1 MPTEREVQHP
11 DGRVERITETSAAPT
26 TVVERR
32 GSGMGAIVAL
42 IVGLLAVLVIG
53 YFLMNM
59 NRSDAVK
66 DNAIAGAA
74 ESVGNAA
81 DNIGEAARDA
91 VPDPVGLG
99 AGEHEFAIGD
109 IHLTAA
115 EAHRI
120 DAVFQAGHDA
130 RRVIL
135 AAQHIGVRHAWHGD
149 MGKAFAPSVARWG
162 NPHQPRIL
170 AVLHIAHQTPVFD
183 QHIAGRGRAFVI
195 DRD

>member
-1 MPTEREVQHP
+1 MPTERTVEHP

-91 VPDPVGLG
+91 VP
-99 AGEHEFAIGD
+99 E
-109 IHLTAA
+109 
-115 EAHRI
+115 R
-120 DAVFQAGHDA
+120 
-130 RRVIL
+130 
-135 AAQHIGVRHAWHGD
+135 
-149 MGKAFAPSVARWG
+149 APAPA
-162 NPHQPRIL
+162 N
-170 AVLHIAHQTPVFD
+170 
-183 QHIAGRGRAFVI
+183 
-195 DRD
+195 

>member
-11 DGRVERITETSAAPT
+11 DGRVERITETSAPT

-91 VPDPVGLG
+91 VP
-99 AGEHEFAIGD
+99 E
-109 IHLTAA
+109 
-115 EAHRI
+115 R
-120 DAVFQAGHDA
+120 
-130 RRVIL
+130 
-135 AAQHIGVRHAWHGD
+135 
-149 MGKAFAPSVARWG
+149 K
-162 NPHQPRIL
+162 
-170 AVLHIAHQTPVFD
+170 
-183 QHIAGRGRAFVI
+183 
-195 DRD
+195 